1 MLSLDAQILEKA
13 LGEANEKSLSELA
26 PPSQTTLKRLNQVA
40 TDKLA
45 DIVRRSSS
53 TARGGGAGSA
63 DNEGEAE
70 IIAAKQLLEQEQSA
84 QRA

>member
-1 MLSLDAQILEKA
+1 LLSLDAQVLENA
-13 LGEANEKSLSELA
+13 SGEASDKGPSEPA

-70 IIAAKQLLEQEQSA
+70 ILAAKQLLEQE
-84 QRA
+84 